1 MVQQVFNRNYINLG
15 NGRNVN
21 VNRKISKGGTS
32 MNKEKML
39 KKVADLG
46 QKVAVK
52 ANGKASF
59 YLMFQPKEPDMNLN
73 DKKNN

>member
-1 MVQQVFNRNYINLG
+1 MVQKVFNRNYIDLG
-15 NGRNVN
+15 NDRNVN
-21 VNRKISKGGTS
+21 VNRKITKGGTS

-52 ANGKASF
+52 ANGKTSF
-59 YLMFQPKEPDMNLN
+59 YLMFQPKEPNMNLN

>member
-1 MVQQVFNRNYINLG
+1 
-15 NGRNVN
+15 
-21 VNRKISKGGTS
+21 